1 MKTYNVKIGMHLI
14 TDLLQILEAKLVKL
28 KGKIDKFILIIGT
41 WNLPLLV
48 INKTSKQKIN
58 KVIEVLTN
66 SSINLS

>member
-28 KGKIDKFILIIGT
+28 KGKIDKLILIIGT

-48 INKTSKQKIN
+48 INKTSRQKIN